1 MDKEPHDTLDE
12 VYAAKKALTAS
23 FATYDEFATWL
34 MQEQAAAK
42 ERGQRF
48 VAA

>member
-1 MDKEPHDTLDE
+1 MNKELHDTLDE
-12 VYAAKKALTAS
+12 VYETKKALSAS
-23 FATYDEFATWL
+23 FRTYDEFAQWL
-34 MQEQAAAK
+34 MREQAAAK